1 METLTNEA
9 LEAPRDLKNFTVL
22 NCIDLS
28 SPNVPN
34 SVSLLK
40 QACLDSGFFYVI
52 NHGISQE
59 FMDEVFYQS
68 KSFFD
73 LPVSEKMKV
82 LRNKKHRGDY
92 KEGYYIRMEV
102 PENDPDIEKLFYGPN
117 VWPPSEAL
125 EVAKAISRIIA
136 LALNLEVDFFDRQ
149 EMLGK
154 PITTLR
160 LLHYEGR
167 VSDPMKGIYGA
178 GAHSDFGLITLL
190 ATDDVYGLQI
200 CKDKDAKPQKW
211 EFVAPLKGAFIVN
224 LGDMLERWSNCI
236 FRSTLHRV
244 LGNGQERYSVR
255 LHTLWSP
262 IMIVL
267 LNACPPASRKRTLP
281 SFLLS
286 NVKLT
291 CSSGTRKLT
300 LLLSHTKIDTPNSV
314 VNITR
319 ILASSVEHRAL
330 NRLMEDPAA
339 YGKLGLANLL
349 ELREDCL
356 REFYFADAY
365 RSIKQRENE
374 ASLAVLP
381 DLLMEIDSMNEETRL
396 LTLIEGV
403 LAANIFDWGSRACVD
418 LYHKGTIIEIYRM
431 SRKKMQRPWRVDDFD
446 LFKERML
453 GSGDKKP
460 PPHKRALLFV
470 DNSGVDVIL
479 GMLPL
484 ARELLRRGTE
494 VVVLVANS
502 LPVLNDVTAMELP
515 DIVAEAAKS
524 ISTEQT
530 KRFTKFRE
538 RKGLIDEDVS
548 FEALNQRAVAVVVD
562 PIQSVKGK
570 VVIDAFRLINP
581 QTMMLGQEPRQT
593 TSNLGHLNK
602 PSIQALIHGLN
613 RHYYSIAINYRKNE
627 LEEKMLLN
635 LHKKKWT
642 DGLTLQRFDTHSK
655 TNEQTVQMNKNLE
668 VNIVKF
674 NNTPCVLII
683 CFFDTRCSV
692 ISNSLAMLKSSHTK
706 ADKSRIGYQKQ
717 VCRKGIV
724 PDYDLRQRLHRV

>member
-1 METLTNEA
+1 MISIEDSDIRSSI
-9 LEAPRDLKNFTVL
+9 EAPDLN
-22 NCIDLS
+22 
-28 SPNVPN
+28 
-34 SVSLLK
+34 
-40 QACLDSGFFYVI
+40 
-52 NHGISQE
+52 
-59 FMDEVFYQS
+59 
-68 KSFFD
+68 
-73 LPVSEKMKV
+73 
-82 LRNKKHRGDY
+82 
-92 KEGYYIRMEV
+92 
-102 PENDPDIEKLFYGPN
+102 
-117 VWPPSEAL
+117 
-125 EVAKAISRIIA
+125 
-136 LALNLEVDFFDRQ
+136 
-149 EMLGK
+149 
-154 PITTLR
+154 
-160 LLHYEGR
+160 
-167 VSDPMKGIYGA
+167 SDP
-178 GAHSDFGLITLL
+178 S
-190 ATDDVYGLQI
+190 
-200 CKDKDAKPQKW
+200 
-211 EFVAPLKGAFIVN
+211 
-224 LGDMLERWSNCI
+224 
-236 FRSTLHRV
+236 
-244 LGNGQERYSVR
+244 
-255 LHTLWSP
+255 
-262 IMIVL
+262 
-267 LNACPPASRKRTLP
+267 
-281 SFLLS
+281 
-286 NVKLT
+286 
-291 CSSGTRKLT
+291 
-300 LLLSHTKIDTPNSV
+300 
-314 VNITR
+314 ITR
-319 ILASSVEHRAL
+319 ISSL

-431 SRKKMQRPWRVDDFD
+431 SRKKMQRPWRGDDFD

-494 VVVLVANS
+494 VVLVANS

-538 RKGLIDEDVS
+538 RKGLIDEDVVRTDRSLSFYDGDDNPNVNLLRDILLTYSFYNFDLGYSQIVGQLKSLQLVASLTAERDGEIQKAALNTLATCYKTLGCSTVRWKLQGAYDKAAIKCNGREAVTNFEASTYEEELSSEIENRGSSHNLDLNLGISTPYFANGQMGSNDLSSGLHLQSDLSNMHENRRAENSVTTMGIQLPHGQIMVSEHPPLWKGS

-668 VNIVKF
+668 RPSSSQATQKQ
-674 NNTPCVLII
+674 
-683 CFFDTRCSV
+683 TRG
-692 ISNSLAMLKSSHTK
+692 
-706 ADKSRIGYQKQ
+706 IGYQKQ